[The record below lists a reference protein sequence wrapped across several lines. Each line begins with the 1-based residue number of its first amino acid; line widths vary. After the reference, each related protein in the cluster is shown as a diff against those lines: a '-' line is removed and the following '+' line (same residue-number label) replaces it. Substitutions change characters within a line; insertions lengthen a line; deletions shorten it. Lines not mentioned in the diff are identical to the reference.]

1 MGRRWG
7 KGERER
13 WQMPASQRM
22 ARGARL
28 AATHS
33 TQQAGEDAGGGGGG
47 REGGRGKASGTK
59 RCIVPELAARPSL
72 AEWSASV
79 VPGKSGH
86 ATKPAIWP
94 AIKVSTV
101 TFLSSTSAPLP
112 LPPSPPT
119 PLSPTRTFTP
129 HGTCGPLKTSDQFS
143 VLFLV
148 LCVASEER
156 ERRERGRESGGRERE
171 GRQVVAVVV
180 WRGR

>member
-1 MGRRWG
+1 MWG
-7 KGERER
+7 GGGVGERERER

-33 TQQAGEDAGGGGGG
+33 TQQAGEEAGGRGGGG

-101 TFLSSTSAPLP
+101 TFLSSTSHPLP

-156 ERRERGRESGGRERE
+156 EGERE
-171 GRQVVAVVV
+171 
-180 WRGR
+180 WRAGARGPSNCGSCCVEG

>member
-1 MGRRWG
+1 MWG
-7 KGERER
+7 GGGVGERER

-33 TQQAGEDAGGGGGG
+33 TQQAGEEAGGRGGGG
-47 REGGRGKASGTK
+47 REGERGKASGTK

-101 TFLSSTSAPLP
+101 TFLSSTSPPSSPTPFSPDPPVANSHLHSPRYLWSFKDVGSVLRPLP
-112 LPPSPPT
+112 CS
-119 PLSPTRTFTP
+119 
-129 HGTCGPLKTSDQFS
+129 
-143 VLFLV
+143 
-148 LCVASEER
+148 LCC
-156 ERRERGRESGGRERE
+156 
-171 GRQVVAVVV
+171 Q
-180 WRGR
+180 

>member
-1 MGRRWG
+1 
-7 KGERER
+7 
-13 WQMPASQRM
+13 MPASQRM

-33 TQQAGEDAGGGGGG
+33 TQQAGEDAGGGGGGGGG

-101 TFLSSTSAPLP
+101 TFLSSTSPPLA